1 MEIILIGVIII
12 EYVLI
17 GIISER
23 YYGGYYETLG

>member
-1 MEIILIGVIII
+1 MEIILIGAIII

>member
-1 MEIILIGVIII
+1 MDIILIGFIVI
-12 EYVLI
+12 EYVLL